1 MSFIRGTEYANKL
14 NSWHNNLEEDRQQRA
29 SLRRCSSLLDVYTSS
44 GFRDLLFKLKP
55 LWEGKAAWRFTAL
68 AIIAGVVSHV
78 SENDP
83 TLSFAERMAQ
93 KNGGA
98 PVMSELRFRRLLAVR
113 TEEGLFRELRRAV
126 KLADGRLNI
135 VSLADDVFRWC
146 ADNQMLAFNK
156 GQDIRPT
163 DLIQVRWS
171 LDYYGASDDNNQ
183 K

>member
-83 TLSFAERMAQ
+83 TLTIAERIAQ
-93 KNGGA
+93 KN
-98 PVMSELRFRRLLAVR
+98 
-113 TEEGLFRELRRAV
+113 
-126 KLADGRLNI
+126 
-135 VSLADDVFRWC
+135 
-146 ADNQMLAFNK
+146 
-156 GQDIRPT
+156 
-163 DLIQVRWS
+163 
-171 LDYYGASDDNNQ
+171 
-183 K
+183 

>member
-83 TLSFAERMAQ
+83 PPLICRTDGSEEWRSTRNERAAFSPTISSQ
-93 KNGGA
+93 N
-98 PVMSELRFRRLLAVR
+98 RRGV
-113 TEEGLFRELRRAV
+113 V
-126 KLADGRLNI
+126 
-135 VSLADDVFRWC
+135 
-146 ADNQMLAFNK
+146 
-156 GQDIRPT
+156 
-163 DLIQVRWS
+163 
-171 LDYYGASDDNNQ
+171 
-183 K
+183 

>member
-1 MSFIRGTEYANKL
+1 MGVAAKKVNQNL
-14 NSWHNNLEEDRQQRA
+14 PNS
-29 SLRRCSSLLDVYTSS
+29 
-44 GFRDLLFKLKP
+44 G
-55 LWEGKAAWRFTAL
+55 FTAL

-171 LDYYGASDDNNQ
+171 LDYYGARVWQNLVNKKLSTL
-183 K
+183 